1 MSRYYKVIKGGM
13 LVAIGQDAS
22 TGETITEAGYDRLKA
37 IIDSKPSDT
46 ETHYYALKADTLE
59 YEAVE
64 RPEPVTLE
72 TDPYTAG
79 YDQAVLDMIESG
91 VL

>member
-1 MSRYYKVIKGGM
+1 MSRYYKVIKDGM
-13 LVAIGQDAS
+13 LVAVGQDAS
-22 TGETITEAGYDRLKA
+22 TGEAITETEYNSIDA
-37 IIDSKPSDT
+37 IIDSKPADT
-46 ETHYYALKADTLE
+46 ETHYYRLKADTLE

-64 RPEPVTLE
+64 RPEPITLQS
-72 TDPYTAG
+72 DPYTAG

>member
-1 MSRYYKVIKGGM
+1 MSRCYKVIKDGI
-13 LVAIGQDAS
+13 LCAIGKDES
-22 TGETITEAGYDRLKA
+22 TGETITESEYNSINDV
-37 IIDSKPSDT
+37 IDSKPADT
-46 ETHYYALKADTLE
+46 ETHYYALKSDTMD

-64 RPEPVTLE
+64 RPEHITLE

>member
-1 MSRYYKVIKGGM
+1 MNRCYKMIKDGM
-13 LVAIGQDAS
+13 IVAVGQDAL
-22 TGETITEAGYDRLKA
+22 TGEEITEAEYNSLKA
-37 IIDSKPSDT
+37 IIDNKPADT
-46 ETHYYALKADTLE
+46 ETHYYVLKADTLE
-59 YEAVE
+59 CEAVE
-64 RPEPVTLE
+64 RPEPITLE